1 MSIGILDCT
10 LRDGGYINNWNFKD
24 EHIEKILNAL
34 IKAKIDIIEFG
45 YLNDNGLDCD
55 STLFK
60 NTHKIDDFIKKLSIN
75 KGIYKVAMINYGDF
89 SLQQLPTSDECLLD
103 GIRLAFHKEKFNEAV
118 EYAKEIQNLGYDV
131 FFQPMVTKKYSDI
144 EFLEAIEKANKLKP
158 KVFYIV
164 DSFGSMN
171 LQEFKKYTLLAN
183 DNLDKDIALGYHS
196 HNNMQLAFSNAV
208 NLCEQILKREIVIDS
223 SIYGMGRGA
232 GNLNTE
238 LIIDYLNKTSCS
250 KYNIMPLLDVIDA
263 LLSSLMSKYSWGFS
277 PAQYLSASLN
287 IHPNYANYLTQ
298 KRTNNI
304 SMICEILKQIP
315 QENSSSFNKEVIE
328 KLYIKNMIKSKI
340 NTKGVISELKNK
352 KILLIA
358 SGSSVKENESLI
370 KDTINLEGYLTIAI
384 NHKPNFDCDYYF
396 FSNQKRYDEFKN
408 DIKSDRIILTNNIN
422 GESNIVLDYS
432 KIVFL
437 NDNFITNSAI
447 IFLNYLVSEQ
457 VKEVSVAGLDGYDIN
472 KNNYSYDE
480 YDIEI
485 NNDVLMEQN
494 RIIFSSLAFLNSK
507 IKIKLITSTIFKDLY
522 EN

>member
-1 MSIGILDCT
+1 MFIRLLDCT

-24 EHIEKILNAL
+24 EHIEKILHAL

-45 YLNDNGLDCD
+45 YLNDNGFDYD

-60 NTHKIDDFIKKLSIN
+60 NIQRIDDFIKKLNIG
-75 KGIYKVAMINYGDF
+75 KDIYKVAMINYGDF
-89 SLQQLPTSDECLLD
+89 SLRQLPKSNQCLLD
-103 GIRLAFHKEKFNEAV
+103 GIRLAFHKERFNEAV

-144 EFLEAIEKANKLKP
+144 EFLEAIEKTNKLKP

-171 LQEFKKYTLLAN
+171 LQDFKKYILLADN
-183 DNLDKDIALGYHS
+183 NLDKDIALGYHS
-196 HNNMQLAFSNAV
+196 HNNMQLAFSNAIY
-208 NLCEQILKREIVIDS
+208 LSDQMLKRKIVIDS

-238 LIIDYLNKTSCS
+238 LIIDYLNKTFCD
-250 KYNIMPLLDVIDA
+250 KYNIMPLLDIIDA
-263 LLSSLMSKYSWGFS
+263 LLSGLMLKYSWGFS

-328 KLYIKNMIKSKI
+328 ELYIKNMIKAKI
-340 NTKGVISELKNK
+340 NTKGVIPELKNK

-358 SGSSVKENESLI
+358 SGSSIKENESLI
-370 KDTINLEGYLTIAI
+370 KDAINLEGYLTIAI

-396 FSNQKRYDEFKN
+396 FSNQKRYDEFR
-408 DIKSDRIILTNNIN
+408 DTIKSDSIILTNNIN

-457 VKEVSVAGLDGYDIN
+457 VKEVGVAGLDGYDIN

-480 YDIEI
+480 YDIEK
-485 NNDVLMEQN
+485 NNEVLLQQN
-494 RIIFSSLAFLNSK
+494 KIIANSLESLKNK
-507 IKIKLITSTIFKDLY
+507 IKINFITKNIFNK
-522 EN
+522 EMK

>member
-1 MSIGILDCT
+1 MNINILDCT
-10 LRDGGYINNWNFKD
+10 LRDGGYVNNWNFKD
-24 EHIEKILNAL
+24 DHIEKILNAL
-34 IKAKIDIIEFG
+34 VKAKIDIIEFG
-45 YLNDNGLDCD
+45 YLNDNGLECN

-60 NTHKIDDFIKKLSIN
+60 NTYRINGFIKKLNIS
-75 KGIYKVAMINYGDF
+75 KDVYKVAMINYGDF
-89 SLQQLPTSDECLLD
+89 SLRQLSKSNQCLLD
-103 GIRLAFHKEKFNEAV
+103 GIRLAFHKEKFNEV
-118 EYAKEIQNLGYDV
+118 IEYAKEIQNLGYDV
-131 FFQPMVTKKYSDI
+131 FFQPMVTKKYSDK
-144 EFLEAIEKANKLKP
+144 EFLEAIEKTNKLKP

-208 NLCEQILKREIVIDS
+208 SLCEQMLKREIVIDS

-238 LIIDYLNKTSCS
+238 LIIDYLNKTSCD
-250 KYNIMPLLDVIDA
+250 KYNIMPLLDIIDA
-263 LLSSLMSKYSWGFS
+263 LLSGLMSKYSWGFS

-315 QENSSSFNKEVIE
+315 QENSSSFNKDVIE
-328 KLYIKNMIKSKI
+328 KLYIKNMVKAKI
-340 NTKGVISELKNK
+340 EAKNFIPELKNK

-358 SGSSVKENESLI
+358 SGSSVKENEGLI
-370 KDTINLEGYLTIAI
+370 KDAIKSERYLTIAI
-384 NHKPNFDCDYYF
+384 NHKPKFDCDYYF
-396 FSNQKRYDEFKN
+396 FSNQKRYDEFR
-408 DIKSDRIILTNNIN
+408 DAIESDSIILTNNIN
-422 GESNIVLDYS
+422 GESNVVLDYS

-437 NDNFITNSAI
+437 NDNFITNSTI
-447 IFLNYLVSEQ
+447 IILNYLVFEQ
-457 VKEVSVAGLDGYDIN
+457 IKEVGVAGLDGYDAN

-480 YDIEI
+480 YDIEK
-485 NNDVLMEQN
+485 NNEVLLQQN
-494 RIIFSSLAFLNSK
+494 KIIANSLELLKNK
-507 IKIKLITSTIFKDLY
+507 IKINFITKSIFNKGIK
-522 EN
+522 